1 MSNNSRKAALLT
13 GLKIHEKF
21 KVSLILPADVS
32 RADECQCYSEKFPM
46 CFSEEAKMEQSE
58 ESATDLPSL
67 TYHQHN

>member
-21 KVSLILPADVS
+21 KVSLILAAIS
-32 RADECQCYSEKFPM
+32 RTDECQCYSEKFPM

-58 ESATDLPSL
+58 ESATDLQTL
-67 TYHQHN
+67 TYHR

>member
-21 KVSLILPADVS
+21 KVSLILPAIS
-32 RADECQCYSEKFPM
+32 RADECQCYSVKFPM
-46 CFSEEAKMEQSE
+46 CFSEEVKMEQSE
-58 ESATDLPSL
+58 ESATDLQTL